1 MQKYFLSLVFLWFS
15 EWGTT
20 FLRDSTTYSA
30 FWLLNKYSLID
41 GLQILINFSLLIIF
55 TVVKPIIVNFC
66 ILCLKDI
73 GIDHLLIHGSIL
85 EEVLHSTSYWDF
97 WVTMRTVTELFEACW
112 WNCYWSTQGSNI
124 TFNISAEAKKILEGI
139 DNIFLFIDF
148 FTCL

>member
-73 GIDHLLIHGSIL
+73 GIDHLLLHGSIL
-85 EEVLHSTSYWDF
+85 EEASTFY
-97 WVTMRTVTELFEACW
+97 
-112 WNCYWSTQGSNI
+112 
-124 TFNISAEAKKILEGI
+124 ILLGFLGDNEDSDGI
-139 DNIFLFIDF
+139 V
-148 FTCL
+148 